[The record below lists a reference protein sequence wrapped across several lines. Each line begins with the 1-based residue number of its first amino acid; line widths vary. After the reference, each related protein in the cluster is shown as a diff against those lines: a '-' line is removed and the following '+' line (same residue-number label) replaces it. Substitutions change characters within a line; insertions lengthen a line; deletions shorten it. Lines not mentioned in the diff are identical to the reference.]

1 MAPKNVSM
9 SPFQRLALSCG
20 FFCIFFCLVSGSP
33 TYTTSAHEH
42 GASRIDVT
50 SLLQHKTL
58 VTKRDTQ
65 CTIKDEKEAIT
76 VDANQVKEGETAW
89 NCWQQSD
96 KSPALSLQHLQPGN
110 CGEIHGRTICR
121 CQGTWCIEAHEA
133 CDGIKNCWDGS
144 DELDHTC
151 TLVKQECANGN
162 QIFCRPDTTTPGTT
176 TAPGFDK

>member
-76 VDANQVKEGETAW
+76 VDANQVKEDDQTSCTTCNAW

-96 KSPALSLQHLQPGN
+96 KSPALSLEHLPI
-110 CGEIHGRTICR
+110 GECREINGKPICR
-121 CQGTWCIEAHEA
+121 CAATWCIEAHEA
-133 CDGIKNCWDGS
+133 CDGTKHCWDGS
-144 DELDHTC
+144 DEWDATC
-151 TLVKQECANGN
+151 AHVQRECEVEGN
-162 QIFCRPDTTTPGTT
+162 PIYCLGR
-176 TAPGFDK
+176 